1 MTNVLAPYSE
11 SKLIYN
17 GYANMNM
24 LNNSMTF
31 IIPVYNNMPETPVE
45 NPNIIESDFT
55 NDNTKV
61 YADVQ
66 TTLNIREGP
75 SSSYEILT
83 SVDRKVEMTRLA
95 KGKQSGELWDKVQL
109 PNGIIGYAF
118 QSYLKEVPEKQIEK
132 INVSAEK
139 TTINKG
145 ETIKLK
151 VEIMPEEAKDHEVI
165 YTSSDSVLQICASEE
180 TVGLKELYRVCEI
193 ARKLCMKDEWFVG
206 RIIARP
212 YVGKTKET
220 FKRTSN
226 RHDYAISPTS
236 ITAMNILKNNNIEVN
251 CVGKINDIFNGSGV
265 TSTVHIDSNID
276 GMNKTIAKV
285 KDESFKKGFL
295 FVNLVEFDSEF
306 GHRRNP
312 IGYGKAIEQF
322 DVQLK
327 ELISS
332 LRDDDL
338 LMITADHGNDPTWK
352 GTDHTREQVPLL
364 CYSKEITNGKKL
376 AERNTFAD
384 IGASILYNFNLEKDK
399 VMIGE
404 KIKELFD

>member
-1 MTNVLAPYSE
+1 MKKYSRVITIVCDSLGIGNAKDADKFFQNKDTNDVGSNTFKHISE
-11 SKLIYN
+11 SFEN
-17 GYANMNM
+17 G
-24 LNNSMTF
+24 LNIPTLNSLGIADIDDIKGT
-31 IIPVYNNMPETPVE
+31 
-45 NPNIIESDFT
+45 
-55 NDNTKV
+55 TKV
-61 YADVQ
+61 DHPNSYSIALNEASNGKDTMTGHWEMMGVLTTKPFQTFTETGFPQDLIDELEKETGYKFIGNYAASGTKILYDLGEQ
-66 TTLNIREGP
+66 SIRDG
-75 SSSYEILT
+75 SLI
-83 SVDRKVEMTRLA
+83 
-95 KGKQSGELWDKVQL
+95 
-109 PNGIIGYAF
+109 
-118 QSYLKEVPEKQIEK
+118 
-132 INVSAEK
+132 
-139 TTINKG
+139 
-145 ETIKLK
+145 
-151 VEIMPEEAKDHEVI
+151 I

-285 KDESFKKGFL
+285 KDENFKKGFL

-312 IGYGKAIEQF
+312 TGYGKAIEQF

-376 AERNTFAD
+376 AECNTFAD